1 MQRSATDPTAPNWTH
16 LRSVETLFTVRMLLL
31 AAFKDLSTCRAQRG
45 RSCERGAA
53 GGGDFPLI
61 PWAFDLGKKIC
72 HSNVTTAETM
82 HEAFVRS
89 EEAFMANSTP
99 KVTQPPLLDF
109 GWPEDQVSDHARPH
123 PVPLAPVSQP
133 RGHASSGKHARR
145 GRRIMTKAACRGVRS
160 LLKTLCKSLSG
171 RPIPLH
177 GILGTAPAG
186 GHHGLPRA
194 GHLVHERLQRRVDAR
209 ARRHVRCSASGQ
221 LRVRRL

>member
-1 MQRSATDPTAPNWTH
+1 MLNSPSPPAEDDPALARLPPCSLALQRHGATRRQPRTRCSLA
-16 LRSVETLFTVRMLLL
+16 RSCRAGRSSSLSLGDAEIDHGPCCTGCTDAAQRGEVVYRVSLSLL
-31 AAFKDLSTCRAQRG
+31 ALSGSSTCRAQRG

-145 GRRIMTKAACRGVRS
+145 GRRIMTKAACKV
-160 LLKTLCKSLSG
+160 
-171 RPIPLH
+171 
-177 GILGTAPAG
+177 
-186 GHHGLPRA
+186 
-194 GHLVHERLQRRVDAR
+194 
-209 ARRHVRCSASGQ
+209 
-221 LRVRRL
+221 

>member
-1 MQRSATDPTAPNWTH
+1 MLAGLCHDIAPPAGNRERDARLLAQVGPEEVAPRVSVMQRSATDPTAPNWTH

-53 GGGDFPLI
+53 GGGDFSLD
-61 PWAFDLGKKIC
+61 PWAFHLGKKIC

-99 KVTQPPLLDF
+99 KVTHPPLLDF

-123 PVPLAPVSQP
+123 PVPLAPVSPP
-133 RGHASSGKHARR
+133 RGHASSGKSGHRAS
-145 GRRIMTKAACRGVRS
+145 GFIAKAACRGLTHIQDQCMRMACAHTPS
-160 LLKTLCKSLSG
+160 T
-171 RPIPLH
+171 
-177 GILGTAPAG
+177 
-186 GHHGLPRA
+186 
-194 GHLVHERLQRRVDAR
+194 
-209 ARRHVRCSASGQ
+209 
-221 LRVRRL
+221 

>member
-1 MQRSATDPTAPNWTH
+1 MLAGLCHDIAPPAGNREHVARLLAQVGPEEVAPRVSVMQRSATDPTAPNWTH

-45 RSCERGAA
+45 RSCERAA
-53 GGGDFPLI
+53 AEGGHFPLI
-61 PWAFDLGKKIC
+61 PWAFRARKKIC

-123 PVPLAPVSQP
+123 PVPLAPVSP
-133 RGHASSGKHARR
+133 PSGHASSEKHARR
-145 GRRIMTKAACRGVRS
+145 GS
-160 LLKTLCKSLSG
+160 
-171 RPIPLH
+171 
-177 GILGTAPAG
+177 
-186 GHHGLPRA
+186 
-194 GHLVHERLQRRVDAR
+194 
-209 ARRHVRCSASGQ
+209 
-221 LRVRRL
+221 